1 MSAEQEAIAR
11 RVIED
16 PKWASKQDTRFWR
29 AHVASLLDSLAAA
42 RAESDALRAALEGL
56 LEAAQNLAGLGLNNR
71 NCWCRSWERDGA
83 HLFSCRSATEA
94 TMRARAALAPSP
106 AEPAAPER
114 EP

>member
-1 MSAEQEAIAR
+1 MSAPETEAIAR

-42 RAESDALRAALEGL
+42 RAESDALRAALEKM
-56 LEAAQNLAGLGLNNR
+56 
-71 NCWCRSWERDGA
+71 
-83 HLFSCRSATEA
+83 ATDWEA
-94 TMRARAALAPSP
+94 TARSLLIVRGYGENIKGWAFEACASDLRAALAPSP
-106 AEPAAPER
+106 AEPVAPER